1 MTKRN
6 FIKSNIFLVLPFFL
20 CSFKGTGNNI
30 LNESTSIIFTSH
42 AFLTNSH
49 LTDLNINT
57 SEFYN
62 ISGNKL
68 LNENIYTY
76 AATFSN
82 TEETYNA
89 ILALRQNNIVKTIE
103 SDTSIKIPGDT
114 YFSIETLTNDPYD
127 DEWYLKE
134 LQVSQIHSKFG
145 YGSPQVLLGIIDSG
159 IDETHKDF
167 NNKFNRD
174 LSKTFYG
181 PYALDDTFGHGT
193 KVAGIIS
200 ANPNNNI
207 GFTGIA
213 PDTNVCSLRIDWDAT
228 TTLSQVIAAINY
240 ANSIG
245 IDILNFSGGM
255 ATYSSILEATI
266 GNFDGLF
273 VTASGSFTPE
283 NPNGDI
289 YYPAAYDLDNIISV
303 GAYNSS
309 GNIVYNYS
317 KEFVDLFAPGY
328 KIYTTTLNNSFTY
341 VNGTSFATPIVA
353 ACAALI
359 LAENPK
365 LNPVEIKEI
374 ILDSVDIRDNFKNK
388 CVSGGALNIIGAL
401 NSLWTKK

>member
-1 MTKRN
+1 MCHGQCNKRRN
-6 FIKSNIFLVLPFFL
+6 ERQ
-20 CSFKGTGNNI
+20 SFR
-30 LNESTSIIFTSH
+30 ES
-42 AFLTNSH
+42 
-49 LTDLNINT
+49 
-57 SEFYN
+57 
-62 ISGNKL
+62 
-68 LNENIYTY
+68 IYRRRR
-76 AATFSN
+76 N
-82 TEETYNA
+82 
-89 ILALRQNNIVKTIE
+89 R
-103 SDTSIKIPGDT
+103 SDAYIQGRR
-114 YFSIETLTNDPYD
+114 Y
-127 DEWYLKE
+127 
-134 LQVSQIHSKFG
+134 
-145 YGSPQVLLGIIDSG
+145 G

-193 KVAGIIS
+193 EVAGIIS